1 MLSHSRIN
9 FLEVLR
15 ISCLTLL
22 ITRVIITLF
31 TFKIFLPKTGSR
43 FLNLTSDQ
51 FFSNFS
57 PQRGKFLHHD
67 RLCFSGFYLFLY
79 LETITDYDKSN
90 IHEPTPFN

>member
-1 MLSHSRIN
+1 MLIFLSHSRIN

-67 RLCFSGFYLFLY
+67 CAIQNDGHLTHSREKDHLTFLRSS
-79 LETITDYDKSN
+79 ID
-90 IHEPTPFN
+90 